1 MIKILKEN
9 GSNDYIIVRSAF
21 NGEDLP
27 NYSAAGIYRSYVIP
41 LEPDTLYEAIT
52 LVAESKWSNNAI
64 SSRQKHG
71 ILDEA
76 ILPIVILQN
85 HITPDYKFTLYTDF
99 DNNKMRLEMY
109 SDDMW
114 LFGDSEQ
121 PNVFTYD
128 KKSGKLTY
136 DAVQLA
142 ETFASYDENLNPLPL
157 EPMKYDLREKAE
169 VFELIKKLID
179 NALVIEKEFGHPQ
192 DIEGGF
198 KDNEIYLWQTRNIVK

>member
-41 LEPDTLYEAIT
+41 LEPDTLYDAIT

-76 ILPIVILQN
+76 ILPTVILQN
-85 HITPDYKFTLYTDF
+85 HITPDYKFTLYKDF
-99 DNNKMRLEMY
+99 DNNKMRLEIY
-109 SDDMW
+109 SDDM
-114 LFGDSEQ
+114 
-121 PNVFTYD
+121 
-128 KKSGKLTY
+128 
-136 DAVQLA
+136 
-142 ETFASYDENLNPLPL
+142 
-157 EPMKYDLREKAE
+157 
-169 VFELIKKLID
+169 
-179 NALVIEKEFGHPQ
+179 
-192 DIEGGF
+192 
-198 KDNEIYLWQTRNIVK
+198 